1 MSVASPRGRMPDFL
15 LVGATFSGAETLM
28 DWLGQHPQ
36 IVTSP
41 IRETNYFASKDLG
54 TQGVLDTALLSRPR
68 LNADGTFQRADVA
81 RVVGRQDY
89 ERCFQTAHKPGALR
103 VGEAS
108 PAYGF
113 YPKAA
118 RRIAEEIP
126 HCKIVAVLRDPVERV
141 LAHHAAFE
149 EQGREHLSLEGALER
164 EEQRL
169 AAGWSYHWSY
179 LGMSRYPASLAR
191 YLAQFALPQIH
202 LVRAEDLRNPERGP
216 VAWQSLL
223 KFLGVD
229 AGVPPPP
236 ELARLDGVHHPPAA
250 TGSTGVAGVT
260 RRALSDH
267 LRVEARFY
275 REVFSEATFRRST
288 LRDLARGEFSREGP
302 GVRRQANDGGQT
314 AGKPPDDGAVFQHIL
329 LTDDPVRGPLYHR
342 KVSHNHG
349 ACPRVHPEGGM
360 RFLKDEVFSF
370 DGFFNAFFESLVA
383 EHTGMSTVQLR
394 LEFSGRFF
402 IEVFRLAQ
410 GRAPQLVTSVQ
421 SERRPGESPFVL
433 ALDLSVANPLGSR
446 LVFNLACLSKEGW
459 FAGGSWRTTATP
471 RRPVQLA
478 ILACTYKKR
487 EFIERTVRRIADYER
502 LPHRDYVITV
512 VDNAS
517 ELPDDLFPYAHVQIV
532 RQGNVGGAGGA
543 ARGIIEGLDAQGSK
557 RPTHFLLMDDDIE
570 LEPDM
575 VLRAMN
581 WLRHTKI
588 DQCIGGGML
597 DLYRPTYLH
606 EMGAT
611 IGQPK
616 VFSITPCLPGLE
628 LAPAGSL
635 DRLGKL
641 PPPHYNAWWFVTV
654 SREAVER
661 HGLPL
666 PCFIRGDDKEFGFR
680 MLKRGVPTLSV
691 PGIAVWHVPFY
702 AKTNAW
708 LYYYN
713 TYNDILICSLRFPH
727 LTGEVLANALLRQ
740 IKTYLDRLEYDQAT
754 MRVLGLEHFL
764 LGPEWLLNTDCEERF
779 REIMLASKP
788 LEAEHR
794 KDVEPVNFNT
804 HYWPKSLLDRSW
816 RRLIHNGHLP
826 LRWRK
831 PLHTTGGL
839 PHKVIRISDWG
850 WSDVTYFDE
859 IGVKHALVP
868 GIYVYQ
874 KRPEVY
880 YNLLRR
886 AKVGVARLRREWSQ
900 RAAAFRECDGEL
912 TSPEFWRRYL
922 RFDAPEGEVAQPEV
936 TTGEPEEPLVP
947 ELVLG

>member
-1 MSVASPRGRMPDFL
+1 MPDFL
-15 LVGATFSGAETLM
+15 LVGAAFSGSETLI

-36 IVTSP
+36 ILVSP
-41 IRETNYFASKDLG
+41 IREANYFVSKDLG
-54 TQGVLDTALLSRPR
+54 TQGVMDTALLSRPR
-68 LNADGTFQRADVA
+68 LNADGSFQQAGVA
-81 RVVGRQDY
+81 RVVSRQDY
-89 ERCFQTAHKPGALR
+89 ERCFQTTHKPEALR
-103 VGEAS
+103 AGEAS

-141 LAHHAAFE
+141 LAHYSAFE
-149 EQGREHLSLEGALER
+149 QQGREHLSLEGALER
-164 EEQRL
+164 EERRL
-169 AAGWSYHWSY
+169 AAGWAYHWSY
-179 LGMSRYPASLAR
+179 LGLSRYSASLTR
-191 YLAQFALPQIH
+191 YLAQFPLPQIH
-202 LVRAEDLRNPERGP
+202 LVRAEDLQSSGRGAE
-216 VAWQSLL
+216 AWRALL
-223 KFLGVD
+223 NFLGVD
-229 AGVPPPP
+229 LVPLP
-236 ELARLDGVHHPPAA
+236 ELARWDELQLPSVAKA
-250 TGSTGVAGVT
+250 TEISGRT
-260 RRALSDH
+260 RHALIGR
-267 LRVEARFY
+267 LRLETRFY
-275 REVFSEATFRRST
+275 GEVFSETPFRRET
-288 LRDLARGEFSREGP
+288 LRDLVRGEFDRKPSGP
-302 GVRRQANDGGQT
+302 GQT
-314 AGKPPDDGAVFQHIL
+314 NNKSIPGRSPGVGMVFQHLL

-342 KVSHNHG
+342 KLSHNHG
-349 ACPRVHPEGGM
+349 ACPRMHPEGGM

-383 EHTGMSTVQLR
+383 EHTGMSSVQLR

-402 IEVFRLAQ
+402 VEVFRLAQ

-421 SERRPGESPFVL
+421 SERQPGEDAPFVL
-433 ALDLSVANPLGSR
+433 ELDLSVANPLGSR
-446 LVFNLACLSKEGW
+446 LAFNLACLSREGR
-459 FAGGSWRTTATP
+459 FTGGSWWTTAAP

-502 LPHRDYVITV
+502 LFHDDYVITV

-517 ELPDDLFPYAHVQIV
+517 DLPDDLFPDAHVQVV

-543 ARGIIEGLDAQGSK
+543 ARGIIEGLDARGSK

-581 WLRHTKI
+581 WLRHTES

-616 VFSITPCLPGLE
+616 VFSITPCLPGFE

-702 AKTNAW
+702 AKTSAW

-713 TYNDILICSLRFPH
+713 TYNDILICSLRFPQ
-727 LTGEVLANALLRQ
+727 LTGEVMANALLRQ
-740 IKTYLDRLEYDQAT
+740 VKTYLDRLEYDQAA

-764 LGPEWLLNTDCEERF
+764 LGPEWLLHTDCETRF

-788 LEAEHR
+788 FEAEHR
-794 KDVEPVNFNT
+794 QDVEPANFNT
-804 HYWPKSLLDRSW
+804 HHWPKSLLDRSW

-826 LRWRK
+826 LQWRK

-839 PHKVIRISDWG
+839 PRKVIRISDWG

-880 YNLLRR
+880 YDLLRR
-886 AKVGVARLRREWSQ
+886 AKAGVARLKREWPQ
-900 RAAAFRECDGEL
+900 RAAAFRERDDEL
-912 TSPEFWRRYL
+912 TSPAFWRRYL
-922 RFDAPEGEVAQPEV
+922 GLEPPEFSVAQQEIA
-936 TTGEPEEPLVP
+936 TSEQEARLVP
-947 ELVLG
+947 GLAPG